1 MKMHAHK
8 TKVANTL
15 THKEEEKKKKNRKN
29 YASKV
34 IKLRFLSQIIE
45 LADIYITKEHLAA
58 IMDARL
64 QTFERIRLEMPS
76 LRNVRSSE

>member
-1 MKMHAHK
+1 MKVHAHK

-15 THKEEEKKKKNRKN
+15 THKERKKKKKKKKKN

-45 LADIYITKEHLAA
+45 LADKYVAKEHLAV
-58 IMDARL
+58 IPYDRGSRC
-64 QTFERIRLEMPS
+64 QGEEIVQS
-76 LRNVRSSE
+76 